1 MQSTRLA
8 SQFFTVALVLGFTSS
23 ALGDPLELSA
33 RQRGV
38 SWVGGHEPIGLE
50 HLRPLADAHVNWI
63 VQTPFGWQQR
73 YDAPGL
79 QLATGGRI
87 LWGER
92 DEGLR
97 TTHRLAQSLG
107 IQTLLKPHIWL
118 RDRSGGKWRT
128 DIRMNS
134 EEDWQRWFADY
145 RTFILHYARLAE
157 AEGMGA
163 LAVGTELHRTT
174 VEREQDW
181 RRLIAEIRKVYG
193 GSLTYAANWWR
204 EYEEIRFW
212 DALDFIGIQAYFPLT
227 DQQNPTLEALEQG
240 WETYLKSIEAISKR
254 FDKPVVFTEIGY
266 KSTPDAAVKPWE
278 WPQPSAVPLRPPAV
292 DPMVQARCYE
302 AFFQAVWD
310 KPWFLGSYFWKWYP
324 ARSGERDPDNID
336 FTPQGKPAEK
346 VLSRWYGSKA
356 PQPVVRSTPSGSPP

>member
-1 MQSTRLA
+1 MQLTRLG
-8 SQFFTVALVLGFTSS
+8 SRFMVLALLLGTLPLCF
-23 ALGDPLELSA
+23 GDPMDVGEK
-33 RQRGV
+33 QRGV
-38 SWVGGHEPIGLE
+38 SWVGGREPVSLE
-50 HLRPLADAHVNWI
+50 QLRPLSDAHVNWI

-73 YDAPGL
+73 YDTPGL
-79 QLATGGRI
+79 QLATEGRI

-107 IQTLLKPHIWL
+107 IHTLLKPHIWL

-134 EEDWQRWFADY
+134 EEDWKRWFADY

-193 GSLTYAANWWR
+193 GSLTYAANWWQ

-227 DQQNPTLEALEQG
+227 DKQNPSLESLRQG
-240 WETYLKSIEAISKR
+240 WEQHLQRIEAVSR
-254 FDKPVVFTEIGY
+254 RYGKPVVFTEIGY
-266 KSTPDAAVKPWE
+266 KSTPDSAIKPWE
-278 WPQPSAVPLRPPAV
+278 WPQKSTVPLRPAPV
-292 DPMVQARCYE
+292 DHAVQARCYE
-302 AFFQAVWD
+302 AFFQAAWD

-324 ARSGERDPDNID
+324 ERVGGRDPDNID

-346 VLSRWYGSKA
+346 ILSRWYG
-356 PQPVVRSTPSGSPP
+356 PQTQQPAVRSTPSGSPP